1 MLLQNRVNK
10 KELKKRIQEETI
22 KRITVSFY
30 RYVIIDNPQELRDS
44 LFEQWNALKILG
56 RIYLAH
62 EGINAQ
68 MCVPEENW
76 EVFSYNLHHNPLFAG
91 IPFKIAIEDDGK
103 SFYKL
108 TVKVRPKIVADGLD
122 DNAFDV
128 TNVGNHLT
136 AKEFNDAMENPET
149 IIVDMRNHYA

>member
-30 RYVIIDNPQELRDS
+30 RYVLIDNPQQLRDS
-44 LFEQWNALKILG
+44 LFEQWNNLHILG
-56 RIYLAH
+56 RIYVAH

-76 EVFSYNLHHNPLFAG
+76 EIFIYNLYQ
-91 IPFKIAIEDDGK
+91 FKYIA
-103 SFYKL
+103 L
-108 TVKVRPKIVADGLD
+108 T
-122 DNAFDV
+122 
-128 TNVGNHLT
+128 
-136 AKEFNDAMENPET
+136 
-149 IIVDMRNHYA
+149 

>member
-44 LFEQWNALKILG
+44 LFTQWNTLNILG
-56 RIYLAH
+56 RIYVAH

-68 MCVPEENW
+68 MCVPEESW
-76 EVFSYNLHHNPLFAG
+76 EIFKYNLNADKRFEG
-91 IPFKIAIEDDGK
+91 VPFKIAVEDDGK

-108 TVKVRPKIVADGLD
+108 TVKVRHKIVADGLD

-128 TNVGNHLT
+128 TNVGNH
-136 AKEFNDAMENPET
+136 
-149 IIVDMRNHYA
+149 